1 MPRTVIKG
9 PIERPAAK
17 QAALKRGAA
26 ARDTLNIR
34 IKAED
39 RGLIDRAAQALGKT
53 RTDFMLEA
61 ARRAAEDALLERT
74 VFSVSPEAYA
84 QFLARLDAPPQPN
97 DRLRRALATKAPW
110 DAP

>member
-1 MPRTVIKG
+1 MPRSAIKG
-9 PIERPAAK
+9 AIERPLAK
-17 QAALKRGAA
+17 RPSLKSAVA

-61 ARRAAEDALLERT
+61 ARRAAEDALLDRT
-74 VFSVSPEAYA
+74 LFSVNPEAYD
-84 QFLARLDAPPQPN
+84 QFLTRLDAPPQPN
-97 DRLRRALATKAPW
+97 DRLRRTLAAKAPW